1 MISNELQ
8 LLGLVALAAL
18 LGGLIGFDREMADK
32 PAGLRTHMLVAAA
45 AALLVGLAPALT
57 RSLDVPESLVQ
68 SDPIR
73 VMEAV
78 ITGVAFLGAGT
89 IIRQKA
95 GVEGLTTAAS
105 LLFVAAVGMT
115 VALSH
120 YILAVGLTLLNLIVL
135 RGVKIVDRK
144 LLTKKDEKLTDQ
156 DAPDPPRQRQ
166 AVEREMADQR

>member
-1 MISNELQ
+1 MNGELQ
-8 LLGLVALAAL
+8 LLGMVALAAL
-18 LGGLIGFDREMADK
+18 LGGLIGFDREIADK

-45 AALLVGLAPALT
+45 AALLVGLAPSLT

-89 IIRQKA
+89 IIREKA

-120 YILAVGLTLLNLIVL
+120 YALAVALTLFNLLVL
-135 RGVKIVDRK
+135 RGVKLV
-144 LLTKKDEKLTDQ
+144 DEKLLSKVNNDESEAKPPPDQ
-156 DAPDPPRQRQ
+156 QTQAAKPPT
-166 AVEREMADQR
+166 VDQS